1 MLWSVVGSYD
11 NEGKYIKI
19 RSSLTGLKVVKE
31 VEISGITICII
42 KLNLKYCF
50 YRYKFLIEILNKP
63 EYKQF
68 WGD

>member
-1 MLWSVVGSYD
+1 MD
-11 NEGKYIKI
+11 ANGKYIKI
-19 RSSLTGLKVVKE
+19 RSSLTGPKVVKK
-31 VEISGITICII
+31 VEISSITICII